1 MTDTDIETGRGRT
14 RAAIA
19 AARGLV
25 LVAATGLAACS
36 ASLPSGLS
44 AGAVPEKAATPVT
57 TAVADITT
65 SSIAGST
72 SGSTQT
78 RSSQTAPRMSTVR
91 ELAKASAENPKD
103 PTLARAYVRALKGAG
118 KRAEAL
124 AVLESASEANPA
136 ETSLGVEQGLLA
148 LELGQSGKALNV
160 LRKVASGPVQDWR
173 VLSALGIAASTEG
186 DQREAQRHFAKAL
199 ELSQNNPAVL
209 NNLAMSLILERKLD
223 QAESMLRRAAKA
235 GAGRQRVAQNLG
247 LIKALRSEAGD
258 DQQTSRL

>member
-1 MTDTDIETGRGRT
+1 MTIKGRYGR
-14 RAAIA
+14 REAIA
-19 AARGLV
+19 AARGLA
-25 LVAATGLAACS
+25 LVAATGLAGCS

-44 AGAVPEKAATPVT
+44 AGAVPEKAGTPVA
-57 TAVADITT
+57 TATATAEITT
-65 SSIAGST
+65 SSL
-72 SGSTQT
+72 SGSIQT
-78 RSSQTAPRMSTVR
+78 RSPQTAPRMNSVR

-118 KRAEAL
+118 KRVEAL
-124 AVLESASEANPA
+124 AVLEAASEANPA

-148 LELGQSGKALNV
+148 LELGQSGKALNA

-173 VLSALGIAASTEG
+173 VFSALGIAASSEG

-199 ELSQNNPAVL
+199 VLSPNNPAVL

-247 LIKALRSEAGD
+247 LIKALRNEAD
-258 DQQTSRL
+258 DGQPTSRL